1 MKPCDFLSTA
11 CARTKVC
18 RHLAWRCPRAWVSK
32 CTLVEA
38 PGYTASGRGQLAH
51 RARTWP
57 AQSVSHVV
65 ALCGLFLPPRAR
77 DQTQSVLLGPKNAAR
92 PRKSRRGLDLQ
103 PGGYDYGKPHILVRI
118 RFRGWP
124 TSTSKASTLQVF
136 LSTACSWLL
145 RLWAAVALLLSLAGS
160 CRARHM
166 VQGCYVSTR
175 FVRLVFCRWATDLCA
190 RVAAR
195 LLCFRCLHGASWCR
209 PCRLSV
215 TGGSARR

>member
-1 MKPCDFLSTA
+1 MHLQPGGYGYGWCHIRVMLRYVESWMCSSREMKPCDFLSTA

-57 AQSVSHVV
+57 AQSVSHVA

-103 PGGYDYGKPHILVRI
+103 LDGYDYGKPHVLVRI
-118 RFRGWP
+118 RFRER
-124 TSTSKASTLQVF
+124 STSISQA
-136 LSTACSWLL
+136 
-145 RLWAAVALLLSLAGS
+145 
-160 CRARHM
+160 
-166 VQGCYVSTR
+166 Y
-175 FVRLVFCRWATDLCA
+175 
-190 RVAAR
+190 
-195 LLCFRCLHGASWCR
+195 
-209 PCRLSV
+209 
-215 TGGSARR
+215 SADFT

>member
-1 MKPCDFLSTA
+1 MHLQPGGYGYGRCHIRVMLRYVESWMCSSREMKPCDFLSTA

-32 CTLVEA
+32 YILVEA

-57 AQSVSHVV
+57 AQSVSHVA

-118 RFRGWP
+118 RFRGRP
-124 TSTSKASTLQVF
+124 TSTSKASPLQILQAF
-136 LSTACSWLL
+136 QHAMLL
-145 RLWAAVALLLSLAGS
+145 ARFAPVGVALRWVLPAG
-160 CRARHM
+160 A
-166 VQGCYVSTR
+166 G
-175 FVRLVFCRWATDLCA
+175 
-190 RVAAR
+190 
-195 LLCFRCLHGASWCR
+195 
-209 PCRLSV
+209 
-215 TGGSARR
+215 

>member
-1 MKPCDFLSTA
+1 MGVQIHFGRGPRLHCAWQRAA
-11 CARTKVC
+11 CA
-18 RHLAWRCPRAWVSK
+18 PS
-32 CTLVEA
+32 
-38 PGYTASGRGQLAH
+38 
-51 RARTWP
+51 
-57 AQSVSHVV
+57 SHVAGAKRV
-65 ALCGLFLPPRAR
+65 TCRGSLCGLFLPPRAR

-103 PGGYDYGKPHILVRI
+103 LDGYDYGKPRVLVRI
-118 RFRGWP
+118 RFREKLLDVR
-124 TSTSKASTLQVF
+124 TSIL
-136 LSTACSWLL
+136 ACYWLL
-145 RLWAAVALLLSLAGS
+145 RRLWAAAAQVLSPAGS

-175 FVRLVFCRWATDLCA
+175 FVRLVFCRWTTDLCA

-195 LLCFRCLHGASWCR
+195 LLCFRCLHGASRCR